1 MSKER
6 NVKPASKV
14 ARICAYNPD
23 RDIEKVISGLS
34 PDINDMLRTGVVFSG
49 SVDAPDN
56 GIEDP
61 AAVIGL
67 VRDEFAA
74 IDAMRIVKKYGKKD
88 TKVAAAVKE
97 ATEVGAPAPTN
108 E

>member
-6 NVKPASKV
+6 NIKPASKV
-14 ARICAYNPD
+14 ARTCVYDPQ
-23 RDIEKVISGLS
+23 RDIEKVVSGLS

-49 SVDAPDN
+49 SVDSPDN
-56 GIEDP
+56 GIDDP

-67 VRDEFAA
+67 IRDEFAA
-74 IDAMRIVKKYGKKD
+74 IDAMRIVKKYGKKPA
-88 TKVAAAVKE
+88 KVATAMEEAA
-97 ATEVGAPAPTN
+97 EVGAPAPSN